1 MGLEPTTYRL
11 EVCRASI
18 APLEHIHRV
27 GFEPTKHNAADL
39 KSAPFDQTRVS
50 MLEVLPRFELGLR
63 DSKSLVITIT
73 L

>member
-1 MGLEPTTYRL
+1 MGLEPTIYRL

-39 KSAPFDQTRVS
+39 KSAPFDQTPYRCKRS
-50 MLEVLPRFELGLR
+50 YR
-63 DSKSLVITIT
+63 DLNSD
-73 L
+73 